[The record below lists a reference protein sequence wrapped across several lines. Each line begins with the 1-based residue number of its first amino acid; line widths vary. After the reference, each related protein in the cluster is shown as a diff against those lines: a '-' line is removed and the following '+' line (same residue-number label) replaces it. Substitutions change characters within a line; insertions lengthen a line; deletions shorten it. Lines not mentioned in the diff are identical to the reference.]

1 VDPERPTV
9 YHKSKH
15 KRHIESKGEKYME
28 KRKKWTQIILIG
40 GLVMALALGAMA
52 FIPQAV
58 QAQDEDPE
66 TPAAPLFELRGMP
79 GDFERP
85 GKFGFGGDIDYDAYL
100 AEALG
105 ISVEELQAARETA
118 RAKALEEAVDKGYIT
133 EEQLAMMEARN
144 AVMQYIDSEALKEE
158 LEALKQEGA
167 DLRAELKAVM
177 DEALQ
182 AAVDQALENGEI
194 DQDQADQLLEGGLGG
209 KFGGRGGH
217 PGRGGFPRPEFE
229 SESDNDL

>member
-1 VDPERPTV
+1 
-9 YHKSKH
+9 
-15 KRHIESKGEKYME
+15 ME

-40 GLVMALALGAMA
+40 GLVFALALGALA
-52 FIPQAV
+52 FVPQAV
-58 QAQDEDPE
+58 LAQDEEPE
-66 TPAAPLFELRGMP
+66 TPTELLFGMRGMP
-79 GDFERP
+79 GDFGRP
-85 GKFGFGGDIDYDAYL
+85 EKFGFGGDIDYDAYL
-100 AEALG
+100 AEALD

-118 RAKALEEAVDKGYIT
+118 RAKALEEAVEKGYIT

-144 AVMQYIDSEALKEE
+144 AVMQYLDQEALKEE
-158 LEALKQEGA
+158 IDALKQEGA
-167 DLRAELKAVM
+167 DLRAEMKSFM

-229 SESDNDL
+229 SESDSDL

>member
-1 VDPERPTV
+1 
-9 YHKSKH
+9 
-15 KRHIESKGEKYME
+15 ME
-28 KRKKWTQIILIG
+28 NRKKWTQIILIG
-40 GLVMALALGAMA
+40 GLVFALALGALA
-52 FIPQAV
+52 FVPQAV
-58 QAQDEDPE
+58 LAQDEEPE
-66 TPAAPLFELRGMP
+66 TPTAPLFGMRGMP
-79 GDFERP
+79 GDFGRP
-85 GKFGFGGDIDYDAYL
+85 GKFGFGGDIDFDAYL

-118 RAKALEEAVDKGYIT
+118 REKALDEAVEKGYIT

-144 AVMQYIDSEALKEE
+144 AVMQYIDQEALKEE
-158 LEALKQEGA
+158 IDALKQEGA
-167 DLRAELKAVM
+167 DLRAEMKSFM

-182 AAVDQALENGEI
+182 AAVDQALEDGEI

-229 SESDNDL
+229 SESDSDL